1 MQVNMNVEVSLA
13 EAEQLILSCG
23 QTNAIHL
30 VGQPGIGKTA
40 MFDRVVAKT
49 GYRGVYIDIPNTE
62 LGDIGIPMPNHETR
76 TTSLYP
82 NEVWGFH
89 KNEPLCIFLDEFT
102 KPTSQAVQNMLHPL
116 LNERRIG
123 GMHLHKDSIVITA
136 GNNLTDGVGDMLKSH
151 SLNRMT
157 VVPIRN
163 PYAEEWIEWGAGAGI
178 APEMLAFA
186 KAYPQIFASYKDPS
200 QKENYHIFN
209 PKTPQKSYFSPR
221 SGHRGSNILWKRSG
235 ISRNALL
242 AGLTGTIGEATA
254 RDLLAYVDVADTL
267 PTWEEVIKD
276 PKNCKVPTSS
286 AALCIM
292 AYGAVQRIERNNI
305 AAWFEYL
312 KRTPKELQSVFCLTT
327 AKNDDK
333 KNILMT
339 SSSFVSWMRE
349 NQYLF

>member
-49 GYRGVYIDIPNTE
+49 GYRGVYIDTPNTE
-62 LGDIGIPMPNHETR
+62 LGDIGIPMPNHENK

-89 KNEPLCIFLDEFT
+89 KNEPLCIFIDEFT
-102 KPTSQAVQNMLHPL
+102 KPSSQAVQNMLHPL

-136 GNNLTDGVGDMLKSH
+136 GNNITDGVGDMLKSH
-151 SLNRMT
+151 SLNRLT

-163 PYAEEWIEWGAGAGI
+163 PYAEEWIEWGASAGI

-200 QKENYHIFN
+200 QKEKYHIFN
-209 PKTPQKSYFSPR
+209 PKTPQKSYFSKR
-221 SGHRGSNILWKRSG
+221 SGHRASNILWKRHEIRS
-235 ISRNALL
+235 NALL
-242 AGLTGTIGEATA
+242 CGFTDTIGESTL
-254 RDLLAYVDVADTL
+254 RDLVAYVDVTNPL
-267 PTWEEVIKD
+267 PRVLVIIKYM
-276 PKNCKVPTSS
+276 
-286 AALCIM
+286 L
-292 AYGAVQRIERNNI
+292 
-305 AAWFEYL
+305 L
-312 KRTPKELQSVFCLTT
+312 
-327 AKNDDK
+327 
-333 KNILMT
+333 
-339 SSSFVSWMRE
+339 
-349 NQYLF
+349 